1 MVIGKDG
8 GALGF
13 RDVESDFTAFWAMLG
28 LRSMM
33 LLYVFLCFDV
43 VFRCFDKLLVA
54 F

>member
-8 GALGF
+8 GAPGL
-13 RDVESDFTAFWAMLG
+13 RDVESGFTAFWAVSGL

-43 VFRCFDKLLVA
+43 VFRCFDK
-54 F
+54 

>member
-13 RDVESDFTAFWAMLG
+13 RDVESDFTAFWTVSGL

-33 LLYVFLCFDV
+33 LFYVFLC
-43 VFRCFDKLLVA
+43 
-54 F
+54 